1 MFIMAANDCD
11 MCQEGR
17 LGGVRRGAGEG
28 MHAELFYDSAN
39 SLLAIF
45 TSASCT
51 INNSD
56 PTASFQ
62 SPRQNRTCVKTVC
75 FTLFSR

>member
-28 MHAELFYDSAN
+28 M
-39 SLLAIF
+39 
-45 TSASCT
+45 
-51 INNSD
+51 
-56 PTASFQ
+56 Q
-62 SPRQNRTCVKTVC
+62 SC
-75 FTLFSR
+75 FTTLLIAYLPYLLRLAAQ